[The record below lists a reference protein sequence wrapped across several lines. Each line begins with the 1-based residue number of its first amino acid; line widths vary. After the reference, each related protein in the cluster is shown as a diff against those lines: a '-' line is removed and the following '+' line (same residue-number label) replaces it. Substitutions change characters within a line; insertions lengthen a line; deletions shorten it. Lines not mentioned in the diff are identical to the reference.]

1 MLGELFNMKKEMFS
15 TEISVLRDTF
25 RRLLRRHAK
34 TNIVKLIEKTHPAD
48 MALIF
53 RYFNDLEQD
62 TIFTMMKP
70 SEKTVEFL
78 NELDEAITIRIVE
91 NEDPARIAAILE
103 EASSNEQAY
112 LMGLVEESYATSV
125 IGLFKA
131 EEQEQLEEMMAYPE
145 DSAGILMY
153 TDVFTLHEE
162 TRAREAIAALQD
174 QEEAEMVFY
183 LYAIDNEGALTGVI
197 SLRDLVTTSGDTMLK
212 DIMTKKVHAVRP
224 ETDQEEVARI
234 VSQYNF
240 LAVPVIDSDEK
251 LLGIVTVDDVV
262 DVIREEAT
270 EDFLKMVG
278 AGEDRE
284 ILLKSS
290 WENARIR
297 LPWLFASWVGGIFAA
312 FIIGVFDNVL
322 QNTLALA
329 AFIPVIIGMGGNIG
343 TQSSTIIVRGLATGR
358 VGFENSAKILF
369 KEIRV
374 GLILG
379 ILYGILLGLF
389 AIFRFLDISP
399 VLGLVVGLSICASM
413 IIAAT
418 IGSLVPLIL
427 NRFDIDPAVATGPFV
442 TTAIDIL
449 GVTLY
454 FLIAAT
460 LFNSV

>member
-1 MLGELFNMKKEMFS
+1 MKKEMFG
-15 TEISVLRDTF
+15 TEITLLRDTF

-34 TNIVKLIEKTHPAD
+34 TNIIKLIEKTHPAD

-53 RYFNDLEQD
+53 RYFNDSEQD
-62 TIFTMMKP
+62 TIFAMMIP
-70 SEKTVEFL
+70 SEETVEFL
-78 NELDEAITIRIVE
+78 SELDESISVHLLE
-91 NEDPARIAAILE
+91 NESPARITSILE

-112 LMGLVEESYATSV
+112 LMGLVDEEFAASV
-125 IGLFKA
+125 IDLLQA
-131 EEQEQLEEMMAYPE
+131 EEQEELEEMMAYPE
-145 DSAGILMY
+145 DSAGILMH
-153 TDVFTLHEE
+153 TDAFTLHEE
-162 TRAREAIAALQD
+162 TRAREAITALQD
-174 QEEAEMVFY
+174 QAEAEMVFY
-183 LYAIDNEGALTGVI
+183 LYAVDDDGRLTGVV
-197 SLRDLVTTSGDTMLK
+197 SLRDLVTTPSETMLK
-212 DIMTKKVHAVRP
+212 DIMTKNVHAVRP

-240 LAVPVIDSDEK
+240 LAVPVVDSDEQ

-290 WENARIR
+290 WDNARMR

-312 FIIGVFDNVL
+312 VIIGIFDNVL
-322 QNTLALA
+322 QSTIALA
-329 AFIPVIIGMGGNIG
+329 AFIPIIIGMGGNIG
-343 TQSSTIIVRGLATGR
+343 TQSSTMIVRGLATGR
-358 VGFENSAKILF
+358 VDLENSTKILF

-379 ILYGILLGLF
+379 ILYGVLLGIF
-389 AIFRFLDISP
+389 AVFRFLDFSP
-399 VLGLVVGLSICASM
+399 MLGVVVGLSICASM

-449 GVTLY
+449 GVALY
-454 FLIAAT
+454 FLIAGSLLVIT
-460 LFNSV
+460 

>member
-1 MLGELFNMKKEMFS
+1 MFD
-15 TEISVLRDTF
+15 TEITILRDTF

-34 TNIVKLIEKTHPAD
+34 SNIIKLIGKTHPAD
-48 MALIF
+48 MALTF
-53 RYFNDLEQD
+53 RYFIDEEQD
-62 TIFTMMKP
+62 TIFSMMKP
-70 SEKTVEFL
+70 SEETVEFL
-78 NELDEAITIRIVE
+78 NELDEAITTRLLQQE
-91 NEDPARIAAILE
+91 TPQRMADILE
-103 EASSNEQAY
+103 EASSNETAH
-112 LMGLVEESYATSV
+112 LMGLMDEDYATAV
-125 IGLFKA
+125 IDLLQA
-131 EEQEQLEEMMAYPE
+131 EEQEKLEEIMAYPE

-162 TRAREAIAALQD
+162 TKAIDAIAALQD

-183 LYAIDNEGALTGVI
+183 LYAVDNDGRLTGVV
-197 SLRDLVTTSGDTMLK
+197 SLRDLVTTSSETLLE
-212 DIMTKKVHAVRP
+212 DIMSRKVHAVRP

-240 LAVPVIDSDEK
+240 LAVPVVDSEDQ

-262 DVIREEAT
+262 DIIREEAT
-270 EDFLKMVG
+270 EDFLQMVG
-278 AGEDRE
+278 AGKDRE

-290 WENARIR
+290 WDNARMR
-297 LPWLFASWVGGIFAA
+297 FPWLFASWAGGILAA
-312 FIIGVFDNVL
+312 FIIGIFDDIL
-322 QNTLALA
+322 QSTIVLA

-358 VGFENSAKILF
+358 VGLENSVKILL

-379 ILYGILLGLF
+379 VLYGILLGIF
-389 AIFRFLDISP
+389 AIFQFLDVSP
-399 VLGLVVGLSICASM
+399 LLGLVVGLSICASM

-449 GVTLY
+449 GVALY
-454 FLIAAT
+454 FWIAGSFLGIT
-460 LFNSV
+460 

>member
-1 MLGELFNMKKEMFS
+1 MKKEMFG
-15 TEISVLRDTF
+15 TEITILRDTF
-25 RRLLRRHAK
+25 RRLLRRHAN
-34 TNIVKLIEKTHPAD
+34 TNIIKLIEKTHPAD
-48 MALIF
+48 IALIF
-53 RYFNDLEQD
+53 RYFNDIEQD
-62 TIFTMMKP
+62 TIFAMMNP

-78 NELDEAITIRIVE
+78 SELDESITIRLLE
-91 NEDPARIAAILE
+91 GESPPRIASILE
-103 EASSNEQAY
+103 QASSNEQAY
-112 LMGLVEESYATSV
+112 LMGLLKDDFANSIIE
-125 IGLFKA
+125 LLQA
-131 EEQEQLEEMMAYPE
+131 EEQEELEEMMAYPE

-153 TDVFTLHEE
+153 TEVFTLHEE
-162 TRAREAIAALQD
+162 TRARDAIIALQD
-174 QEEAEMVFY
+174 QEDAEMVFY
-183 LYAIDNEGALTGVI
+183 LYSVDDDGRLTGVV
-197 SLRDLVTTSGDTMLK
+197 SLRDLVTTPSETMLK
-212 DIMTKKVHAVRP
+212 DIMSRNVHAVRP
-224 ETDQEEVARI
+224 ETDQEEVAQI

-240 LAVPVIDSDEK
+240 LAVPVVDSDGQ

-290 WENARIR
+290 WDNARMR
-297 LPWLFASWVGGIFAA
+297 LPWLFASWVGGILAA
-312 FIIGVFDNVL
+312 FIIGIFDNIL
-322 QNTLALA
+322 QSTIALA

-358 VGFENSAKILF
+358 VDFENSTKILF

-379 ILYGILLGLF
+379 ILYGVLLGVF
-389 AIFRFLDISP
+389 AIFRFLDVSP
-399 VLGLVVGLSICASM
+399 MLGVVVGLSICASM

-449 GVTLY
+449 GVALY
-454 FLIAAT
+454 FFIAGFFLT
-460 LFNSV
+460 IT